1 MKAAMAIFI
10 ILCGDQGVRA
20 QIPVLDLIN
29 AVAKKVVVAI
39 DLKVQALQT
48 QTIQLQAAEKQ
59 VENAMQS
66 AELGDIIGWVQ
77 QQEQLYQEYYQE
89 LWEVKTAISG
99 YERVAELI
107 AREGQIV
114 AQAQQMSSAIRQD
127 RHLTPAEV
135 SSIGSE
141 LAAIVKESSQNLGQ
155 IELVIN
161 AFVTQMSDGSRLRI
175 IDEAGSQVDRNYAAM
190 QALYQQSSLLSLN
203 RARDENDVAATKA
216 LYGIQ

>member
-1 MKAAMAIFI
+1 
-10 ILCGDQGVRA
+10 
-20 QIPVLDLIN
+20 
-29 AVAKKVVVAI
+29 
-39 DLKVQALQT
+39 
-48 QTIQLQAAEKQ
+48 
-59 VENAMQS
+59 MQS
-66 AELGDIIGWVQ
+66 AELGDIIGWVR

-141 LAAIVKESSQNLGQ
+141 LAVIVKESSQNLGQ